1 MAATA
6 AATAVET
13 AAAPAATVTNV
24 AAAASADDDSIVP
37 PVLTGKEVP
46 YLDQTISFRGNEV
59 FDQYGCAVM
68 MNWENDVMV
77 RASTVRNAWSRF
89 TIDYHTHVHL
99 LMHADNISNT
109 RNAHTNLLM
118 QLDSKRSIFDGQ
130 NSLGPTIE
138 YCLSECGIWHGLN

>member
-6 AATAVET
+6 AAP
-13 AAAPAATVTNV
+13 AAAPAATSEVPPLT
-24 AAAASADDDSIVP
+24 DDDSIVP

-46 YLDQTISFRGNEV
+46 YLDQKISFRGNEV

-99 LMHADNISNT
+99 LIHADNISNT

>member
-6 AATAVET
+6 AAP
-13 AAAPAATVTNV
+13 AAAPAATSEVPPLT
-24 AAAASADDDSIVP
+24 DDDSIVP

-99 LMHADNISNT
+99 LIHADNISNT

>member
-6 AATAVET
+6 AAP
-13 AAAPAATVTNV
+13 AAAPAATSEVPPLT
-24 AAAASADDDSIVP
+24 DDDSIVP

-77 RASTVRNAWSRF
+77 RASCNCTKRVF
-89 TIDYHTHVHL
+89 TIYNWLPYACTFANTHRQYL
-99 LMHADNISNT
+99 KHA
-109 RNAHTNLLM
+109 
-118 QLDSKRSIFDGQ
+118 KRSPQFIDATRFKAQ
-130 NSLGPTIE
+130 
-138 YCLSECGIWHGLN
+138 HF